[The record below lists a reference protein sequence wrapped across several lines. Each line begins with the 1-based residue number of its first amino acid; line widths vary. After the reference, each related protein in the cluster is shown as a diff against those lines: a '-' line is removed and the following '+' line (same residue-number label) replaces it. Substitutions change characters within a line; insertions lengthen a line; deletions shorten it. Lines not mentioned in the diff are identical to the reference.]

1 MTSVICPNMSIVSK
15 TKEIRTSRLRTV
27 GQGVD
32 GAMDNEFEEWDEWYE
47 GSEGVRSSPDEC
59 AGFRRYA
66 DYRKSQE
73 GTGKGTE
80 VEGRFGNG

>member
-1 MTSVICPNMSIVSK
+1 MSIVSK

-59 AGFRRYA
+59 AGF
-66 DYRKSQE
+66 
-73 GTGKGTE
+73 
-80 VEGRFGNG
+80 